1 MPTPQTPPTHPA
13 DEATSQGD
21 YGQGPYNQGPYNQGP
36 YNQGP
41 YNQSDAGPATEPFRI
56 DAASANTGDADS
68 NSAADATAG
77 TNYDAPLPSRRELRR
92 REAAAAAGGAGAGT
106 AGTAAGAGSADAPPL
121 RSEATEA
128 MPTQAMP
135 AWSQQ
140 HAQQQPQPYPP
151 TGAQPTMVQPAYTDT
166 TGTAYAGA
174 AAAAPAAAGP
184 GGPGGPGG
192 PTGPGGPG
200 DGSSGGGR
208 RKKQPVQRQPIGPIR
223 GTIRTF
229 GELCITAGLVLI
241 LFVVWQLW
249 WTDLEANRDNEVL
262 ADQLTK
268 DWANQ
273 DPNQLP
279 DDPDEPVVADPVEKN
294 TAFGIFYIP
303 RFGDDYYRTL
313 AEGVDLEPVLNR
325 MGVGR
330 YPNSAMPGEVGNFSV
345 AGHRVTYG
353 KPFNQIAKLQPGD
366 EIVVQT
372 KDGFYTY
379 TFRNFDIILPDAVE
393 VLAPVPDQPDY
404 KGKDRILTLTAC
416 NPMFSARERYIAY
429 AELTEW
435 RPAGEGPPDAIKDSK
450 AYDKVSKSGGA

>member
-1 MPTPQTPPTHPA
+1 MVNSSSSGNESSSRPTIRAAQRRQPAPQPT
-13 DEATSQGD
+13 DS
-21 YGQGPYNQGPYNQGP
+21 GPV
-36 YNQGP
+36 
-41 YNQSDAGPATEPFRI
+41 TEPLHTQQ
-56 DAASANTGDADS
+56 ASRSFDE
-68 NSAADATAG
+68 
-77 TNYDAPLPSRRELRR
+77 PLPSRRELRR
-92 REAAAAAGGAGAGT
+92 REAEASGGAPSYSDAPDDSGAPTEALPLQQAPYAGAGA
-106 AGTAAGAGSADAPPL
+106 AAGAGVAAGQYTADQYTAPQYSTAQNTAPQYASA
-121 RSEATEA
+121 
-128 MPTQAMP
+128 
-135 AWSQQ
+135 
-140 HAQQQPQPYPP
+140 QPQY
-151 TGAQPTMVQPAYTDT
+151 TSAQYASAPA
-166 TGTAYAGA
+166 TAAQ
-174 AAAAPAAAGP
+174 PAAAESDP
-184 GGPGGPGG
+184 HLGGGGNGG
-192 PTGPGGPG
+192 RGN
-200 DGSSGGGR
+200 GGGR
-208 RKKQPVQRQPIGPIR
+208 KPKPQRQPLGPIR

-249 WTDLEANRDNEVL
+249 WTDIEANRDNEVL

-273 DPNQLP
+273 DPNKLP
-279 DDPDEPVVADPVEKN
+279 ADPKEPVVAEPVEKN

-393 VLAPVPDQPDY
+393 VLAPVPDQPEY

-435 RPAGEGPPDAIKDSK
+435 RPAADGPPEAIKDSK
-450 AYDKVSKSGGA
+450 AYDKVSKNGGA

>member
-13 DEATSQGD
+13 EPVT
-21 YGQGPYNQGPYNQGP
+21 GQG
-36 YNQGP
+36 
-41 YNQSDAGPATEPFRI
+41 DAGPATQPFRI
-56 DAASANTGDADS
+56 DAASANTADS
-68 NSAADATAG
+68 TSAADSTAPANAG

-92 REAAAAAGGAGAGT
+92 REAAAAAGGTGVGAA
-106 AGTAAGAGSADAPPL
+106 AGTAAGEGRADAPPL
-121 RSEATEA
+121 RSEPTE
-128 MPTQAMP
+128 AMP

-140 HAQQQPQPYPP
+140 HAQQQPQAYPP
-151 TGAQPTMVQPAYTDT
+151 TGAQPTMVQPAYADT
-166 TGTAYAGA
+166 TGNAASPGAGYAAAGYAA

-184 GGPGGPGG
+184 GSPGGPGGPGG
-192 PTGPGGPG
+192 PNGPGGPG
-200 DGSSGGGR
+200 DGGSGGGR

-279 DDPDEPVVADPVEKN
+279 DDPDEPVVAEPVEKN